1 MFANTPVSQPASSND
16 SARRK
21 TNEVRPK
28 QYFGGLKLKL
38 TAAALIF
45 GVIAL
50 VAAACGES
58 EDEANQVA
66 PSTTQEVTST
76 TQVAPSTTQPEARQA
91 ETEQDAARPQVAATI
106 DIWASVVEDMTCGQV
121 DVTTIIPSGSDP
133 HHYEPVPQDIIALQN
148 ADLVVVNG
156 FNLEETLLDNPNIPD
171 DALMISDLAEEDEH
185 DDEEDED
192 GHGDE
197 EDEEE
202 GHDDHDDEEEGIDEE
217 DEDGHGDEED
227 EEEGHDD
234 HDDEEDEDSH
244 GDEHGHSD
252 DGDDPHLWFDFHI
265 VEEAVE
271 QIAGEL
277 SPLVSDAEALEDCT
291 ESYLAELEET
301 ESFVSERLL
310 SVPEASR
317 ILVTQHQTLER
328 LADRYGY
335 TILGSLIPSTS
346 TLAEADI
353 RNTIELEEAIQEGGV
368 KAIFVDVSG
377 DNSDVQNFAE
387 RAGVQAVSLYTETL
401 SESGGEADSY
411 LKLMRVNSQ
420 RIADAL
426 A

>member
-185 DDEEDED
+185 DDE
-192 GHGDE
+192 
-197 EDEEE
+197 
-202 GHDDHDDEEEGIDEE
+202 
-217 DEDGHGDEED
+217 
-227 EEEGHDD
+227 
-234 HDDEEDEDSH
+234 
-244 GDEHGHSD
+244 
-252 DGDDPHLWFDFHI
+252 
-265 VEEAVE
+265 
-271 QIAGEL
+271 
-277 SPLVSDAEALEDCT
+277 
-291 ESYLAELEET
+291 
-301 ESFVSERLL
+301 
-310 SVPEASR
+310 
-317 ILVTQHQTLER
+317 
-328 LADRYGY
+328 ADRYGY

-353 RNTIELEEAIQEGGV
+353 RNTIELEEAIQEVGV